1 MPEKAQLHWADPS
14 PGQQP
19 TVQKARL
26 SDVNEMF
33 RIVNYYAERQQMLPK
48 TQLQLYE
55 NLRDYSIVVGTSN
68 AACFS
73 QTCCPGSAGVS
84 PADCYQ
90 SPSPGKICATGLDTD
105 SLILEPPGRRRS
117 QDENHAAFAGTS
129 APNRLLGCGALHIY
143 WEDLAE
149 IRALAV
155 APEMTHKGVG
165 TALVERLLDE
175 ARELEIERVFLFT
188 YEPRFFARFG
198 FIQVEHR
205 TMPLKVYNEC
215 FHCPKFNKCDELA
228 MVLHI

>member
-1 MPEKAQLHWADPS
+1 MPERANLRVVLPRIDAQPA
-14 PGQQP
+14 
-19 TVQKARL
+19 VRKARL
-26 SDVNEMF
+26 PDVNEMF
-33 RIVNYYAERQQMLPK
+33 RIINYYAERQQMLPK

-55 NLRDYSIVVGTSN
+55 NLRDYSI
-68 AACFS
+68 AAGA
-73 QTCCPGSAGVS
+73 Q
-84 PADCYQ
+84 
-90 SPSPGKICATGLDTD
+90 
-105 SLILEPPGRRRS
+105 
-117 QDENHAAFAGTS
+117 

-143 WEDLAE
+143 WENLAE

-155 APEMTHKGVG
+155 APDRTHKGVG
-165 TALVERLLDE
+165 TAIVERLLHE
-175 ARELEIERVFLFT
+175 ARELDIQQVFLFT